1 MRYYNQYFIRN
12 KKFRSKLLVSAA
24 MFVSCM
30 YPGSLLAQQATEEAD
45 STQPTDTIVVL
56 GSQIKGAS
64 VTAALPV
71 SVLGEQEISAIGA
84 ASMDEVMRTIPGAG
98 NMSFGASGQNSVS
111 FGVNGARGDVASINL
126 RNLGAGN
133 TLVLLNGR
141 RLVHHSGTQTNEQ
154 TVPEQTVNVNQI
166 PVMGLSRVEILR
178 DGASAVYGTDAV
190 AGVINTVLRDDYEG
204 LEVSSRYGSS
214 FGTGMDEHTINAIA
228 GFRVNNDR
236 TRITFSVNR
245 YERDGM
251 LANER
256 PYSAN
261 TDLRHLLVGNAEWE
275 GDTDFRNSSTSTPWA
290 QFQIPG
296 GGAITSN
303 GQQITLDTGRF
314 RILPTSSVGAGVTCT
329 PLPGQSS
336 DICLTNAASLPNDL
350 RFNQNSTRTMI
361 SDSKRINLFGTIV
374 NEMENGWE
382 LYTELG
388 YYTAESRFNNG
399 YANAGP
405 LSHSP
410 LYIPASNYYNP
421 FGALYQ
427 SDGVTLN
434 PYRLPNLVGV
444 PDEGLDIPW
453 SGTLGAA
460 YRFFETERVTTVQD
474 ESFRIVQGLRGDWKG
489 WDFDTGFVYSESETL
504 DRTAGRVSA
513 TAFINTLA
521 LDTPLA
527 YNPFNGGGDYATT
540 GVDGTQNSPDQYNPF
555 TIDVDRYS
563 KSTLMMADLKISKPD
578 LFEVPGGDVGFALG
592 AEFRRTTYL
601 DDRDDRLDGTIRY
614 DSINP
619 FGSTLFGDVMGSSP
633 TVDTYGDR
641 NVFSVFA
648 ELAVPLVNDDMDIPL
663 VRSLDLQLAG
673 RFESFSDVGSVVKP
687 RIALSWF
694 PIDDFQVRSS
704 YSLGFKAPNLPQVSE
719 GRNSRTVAR
728 ADVYFCQAAVNK
740 GLATDLGSCSNDVLD
755 ADPGYLYS
763 EGGVER
769 FTFGSDQLEPETNK
783 SFSIGFTWTP
793 EFVDGLTVTADYWR
807 ISQKGIVGVFG
818 TPNNLALDY
827 ALRTTGQGSNPNVVR
842 EAPTQDIIDFFAGSG
857 LDPVGEAVQTFNPYL
872 NLGNRVTKGID
883 LAVIYRVNDTSVG
896 DFVFNVGATK
906 LLKADQTS
914 GGDAEIINSLNN
926 PFVFVAAGGDL
937 LEQNGRR
944 PKWKAS
950 GSLSWFYEDFTTT
963 IFGNYIGSVND
974 TSAKNSDGDF
984 WQVDSWFTTNASIA
998 YDFSNAGNGNF
1009 EGLQVKVGIN
1019 NVFDSAPPL
1028 ADENLGFFTGLHN
1041 AVGRYGYADIRYKF

>member
-1 MRYYNQYFIRN
+1 MTKDQKRISRISV
-12 KKFRSKLLVSAA
+12 KSKLMLSAA
-24 MFVSCM
+24 MFVSSM
-30 YPGSLLAQQATEEAD
+30 YPGSGLTQQVAQNAGPQ
-45 STQPTDTIVVL
+45 DTIVVV
-56 GSQIKGAS
+56 GSQIRGAQ
-64 VTAALPV
+64 VEGTLPV
-71 SVLGEQEISAIGA
+71 SVLGEAEIAAVGA
-84 ASMDEVMRTIPGAG
+84 ASMDDLIRTLPGSG

-154 TVPEQTVNVNQI
+154 TVPEQTINVNQI
-166 PVMGLSRVEILR
+166 PVMGVQRLEVLR
-178 DGASAVYGTDAV
+178 DGAAAIYGTDAV
-190 AGVINTVLRDDYEG
+190 AGVVNTILRDDYEG
-204 LEVSSRYGSS
+204 LEVSSRYGGS
-214 FGTGMDEHTINAIA
+214 FGTGLDEHTMNAIA

-236 TRITFSVNR
+236 TRITFSANR
-245 YERDGM
+245 YERDRM

-256 PYSAN
+256 DYSSN
-261 TDLRHLLVGNAEWE
+261 TDLRRFLIGNPNWE

-290 QFQIPG
+290 QFQLAQDG
-296 GGAITSN
+296 TTITSN
-303 GQQITLDTGRF
+303 GQQVTLDTGRF
-314 RILPTSSVGAGVTCT
+314 RILPVSSVGAGVTCT
-329 PLPGQSS
+329 PLPGQPSG
-336 DICLTNAASLPNDL
+336 ICLTDAPSLPAEL
-350 RFNQNSTRTMI
+350 RFNQNSTRTLI

-374 NEMENGWE
+374 TEMENGWE
-382 LYTELG
+382 VYTELG

-421 FGALYQ
+421 FGALFQ
-427 SDGVTLN
+427 SDGVTPN
-434 PYRLPNLVGV
+434 PFRLPNLVGV

-474 ESFRIVQGLRGDWKG
+474 ESFRIVQGLRGDFEG

-527 YNPFNGGGDYATT
+527 YNPFNGGGDYLNT
-540 GVDGTQNSPDQYNPF
+540 GVDGTPNSPAQYNPF

-563 KSTLMMADLKISKPD
+563 KSTLLMADLKVSKPD
-578 LFEVPGGDVGFALG
+578 LFELPGGDVGFAIG
-592 AEFRRTTYL
+592 TEFRRTTYL

-633 TVDTYGDR
+633 TVDTYGER
-641 NVFSVFA
+641 NVYSLFG
-648 ELAVPLVNDDMDIPL
+648 ELAVPVVSDDMDIPL
-663 VRSLDLQLAG
+663 MNSLDLQLAG
-673 RFESFSDVGSVVKP
+673 RFEDFSDVGSVFKP

-694 PIDDFQVRSS
+694 PIEDFQIRSS
-704 YSLGFKAPNLPQVSE
+704 YSLGFRAPNLPQVSE
-719 GRNSRTVAR
+719 GRNSRTVGR
-728 ADVYFCQAAVNK
+728 ADIYFCQAAVNK
-740 GLATDLGSCSNDVLD
+740 GLTTDLGTCSNATLD

-769 FTFGSDQLEPETNK
+769 FTFGSDQLEPETSK

-793 EFVDGLTVTADYWR
+793 EFVDGLTLTADFWR
-807 ISQKGIVGVFG
+807 ISQKGIIGVFG

-827 ALRTTGQGSNPNVVR
+827 ALRTTGAGSNPNVVR
-842 EAPTQDIIDFFAGSG
+842 EAPTQDVIDFFAGSG
-857 LDPVGEAVQTFNPYL
+857 LEPIGEAVQTFNPYL
-872 NLGNRVTKGID
+872 NLENRVTKGID
-883 LAVIYRVNDTSVG
+883 LALIYRVNDTDIG
-896 DFVFNVGATK
+896 DFVFNIGGTR

-914 GGDAEIINSLNN
+914 GGDAAVINDLGN

-950 GSLSWFYEDFTTT
+950 GSASWFYEGFTTT
-963 IFGNYIGSVND
+963 LFGNFIGSVND
-974 TSAKNSDGDF
+974 TSARDSESNF
-984 WQVDSWFTTNASIA
+984 WQVDSWFTANASVA
-998 YDFSNAGNGNF
+998 YDFSGGNGNLD
-1009 EGLQVKVGIN
+1009 GLQIKLGIN
-1019 NVFDSAPPL
+1019 NVFDKAPPL

-1041 AVGRYGYADIRYKF
+1041 ALGRYGYVDVKYSF